1 MNESEPCCT
10 GAAETQGLFRSLAV
24 PTCLRATECCL
35 WWSHS
40 PHSDRSWWLQGV
52 TLPDLASPGPCGAHQ
67 VQGTRTELLGGAGS
81 TLRAE
86 EQASVKQE
94 VAFSGVRRLARRTN
108 GARVFFRSDPLQCSF
123 RGCQTG
129 CQGSLGVA
137 ACISFVEKVV
147 GSFLKRES
155 TVHDR
160 WA

>member
-24 PTCLRATECCL
+24 PACLRATECCL

-86 EQASVKQE
+86 EQASVKWE
-94 VAFSGVRRLARRTN
+94 VAFSDVRRLARRTN
-108 GARVFFRSDPLQCSF
+108 GARVFQIRPTAVQFPWVSDRLSGQSW
-123 RGCQTG
+123 
-129 CQGSLGVA
+129 GSCLHIL
-137 ACISFVEKVV
+137 C
-147 GSFLKRES
+147 
-155 TVHDR
+155 
-160 WA
+160 